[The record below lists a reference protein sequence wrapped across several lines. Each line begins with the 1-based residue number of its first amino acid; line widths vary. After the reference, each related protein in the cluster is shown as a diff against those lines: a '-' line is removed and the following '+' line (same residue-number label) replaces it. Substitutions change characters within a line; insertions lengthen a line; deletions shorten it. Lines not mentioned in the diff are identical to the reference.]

1 MLVQNRMVAHQV
13 NFGRQGVLMPGQLGK
28 GRTTSRLPARRRAD
42 LVEFVQE
49 HGHAT
54 VGMLVE
60 ALDVSG
66 DTVRRDLQYLHE
78 QGVVV
83 RSYGGV
89 VRRDDLARFDR
100 PFLSRMR
107 ANSDAKA
114 AIGALAASLVSDL
127 QTLIVNGGTT
137 TLALARALEDKR
149 ELTVVTNNLQ
159 LPENIP
165 AAAVRQLHILGGQ
178 CRVIS
183 LATLGP
189 VELPDV
195 HGGRTHAFHADLAFI
210 GVGGVSS
217 EGFTGADLRESSM
230 IRQMIESAERVVVL
244 ADSSKFGRTA
254 FAHIGE
260 LSIADILITEH
271 APAAEIGAALA
282 DAGVELLIPEATQ
295 DRDADSA
302 LPG

>member
-1 MLVQNRMVAHQV
+1 
-13 NFGRQGVLMPGQLGK
+13 MPGQIRK
-28 GRTTSRLPARRRAD
+28 GRATSRLPARRRAD

-149 ELTVVTNNLQ
+149 DLTVVTNNLQ

-165 AAAVRQLHILGGQ
+165 ATSVRQLHIIGGQ

-195 HGGRTHAFHADLAFI
+195 HGGRTHSFHADLAFI

-217 EGFTGADLRESSM
+217 DGFTGADLRESSM
-230 IRQMIESAERVVVL
+230 IRQMIESAEQVVVL

-260 LSIADILITEH
+260 LSIADILITEC
-271 APAAEIGAALA
+271 APAPEIGAALA
-282 DAGVELLIPEATQ
+282 EAGVELLIPEVTQ
-295 DRDADSA
+295 ERGAD
-302 LPG
+302 GGITG

>member
-1 MLVQNRMVAHQV
+1 
-13 NFGRQGVLMPGQLGK
+13 MPGQIRK
-28 GRTTSRLPARRRAD
+28 GRATSRLPARRRAD

-149 ELTVVTNNLQ
+149 DLTVVTNNLQ

-165 AAAVRQLHILGGQ
+165 ATSVRQLHIIGGQ

-195 HGGRTHAFHADLAFI
+195 HGGRTHSFHADLAFI

-217 EGFTGADLRESSM
+217 DGFTGADLRESSM
-230 IRQMIESAERVVVL
+230 IRQMIESAEQVVVL

-260 LSIADILITEH
+260 LSIADILITEC
-271 APAAEIGAALA
+271 APAPEIGAALA
-282 DAGVELLIPEATQ
+282 EAGVELLIPEVTQ
-295 DRDADSA
+295 EHAARMAESRDD
-302 LPG
+302 LPPLPWNCLS